1 MNQLDCQ
8 RLAFLLRS
16 RRELDNLSLRDVAK
30 QVGISAS
37 TLSRVENGRGDN
49 LLMENF
55 LALCGWL
62 KVSPAGLI
70 SNGQPVV
77 ESSDTTNPDAPG
89 LWFILAGWKQPQV
102 VARHFGTEEAINRNA
117 PDWARKY
124 GAVIWAV
131 KAEYVTDDLAWPKP
145 GVTETDLRTNV
156 DRLEATDANS

>member
-8 RLAFLLRS
+8 RLAFLLKS
-16 RRELDNLSLRDVAK
+16 RRELENLSLRDAAE
-30 QVGISAS
+30 QVGVSAS
-37 TLSRVENGRGDN
+37 TLSRVENGQGDN

-62 KVSPAGLI
+62 KVSPSSLI

-89 LWFILAGWKQPQV
+89 LWFILAGRKHPQV
-102 VARHFGTEEAINRNA
+102 VARLFGTEEAINRNA
-117 PDWARKY
+117 PDWARKH

-131 KAEYVTDDLAWPKP
+131 KAEYVSDDLAWPRP
-145 GVTETDLRTNV
+145 GVTKTDSQTNV
-156 DRLEATDANS
+156 DRLEATDENK